1 MSEKSWVDDEPVTEE
16 DEHQKQLHT
25 HELKKIQQEYENLET
40 INKQRKI
47 LFVSVMGLVTV
58 MFVVSYCIAIDVALV
73 NPSTQGAILSG
84 LLIMVPV
91 VLLLA
96 MIRVLYQ
103 NRDANKDNTA
113 PSIMLNLVKEIGGVV
128 KDYIKTKS

>member
-1 MSEKSWVDDEPVTEE
+1 
-16 DEHQKQLHT
+16 
-25 HELKKIQQEYENLET
+25 
-40 INKQRKI
+40 
-47 LFVSVMGLVTV
+47 MGLVTV

-84 LLIMVPV
+84 LLIMVPLF
-91 VLLLA
+91 LLLA

-103 NRDANKDNTA
+103 NRDATKDNTA

-128 KDYIKTKS
+128 KDYVKTKS